1 MMGESLT
8 GWMLMDWLRWLQEFR
23 PDELALVLIMLLVV
37 DAPRY
42 AWSALAIAC
51 WDLMRVLCGVVL
63 RRHRVPLRVP
73 VYRPGVSVLIA
84 GYNEADTI
92 ARTMASVRGNY
103 PGLQTVVVDD
113 GSTDGMYAAA
123 MAFAAGKSDIT
134 VIRRQLRGGKSSAL
148 NLGLHYVTGEVVVCV
163 DADSQVSTGAI
174 EELVQPLQDPAVA
187 GVSGTVVAWNPF
199 VGLVTWLQAY
209 EYRQTIFVGRMTRGR
224 VGLLGIVSGAF
235 GAFRTE
241 CLRRTGGWDVGPG
254 EDGDLVLRLRKAGY
268 RIAAAPYASCRTNV
282 PVNWYRLFRQRCR
295 WDRTVITFEC
305 RKHADLGSIFNRNF
319 RWSSFLIVLERWIF
333 SVVFLYTFWM
343 YGLSGAI
350 LGSVSPFCL
359 LALLYAC
366 SLVLELVQLLVL
378 LMYSDRIRHDLSLSL
393 VIPVYPLYQVFIKAV
408 DLVALTREILFR
420 DSCRDDFVP
429 KRVRDATWMF

>member
-1 MMGESLT
+1 MGDFLT
-8 GWMLMDWLRWLQEFR
+8 DGMLMDWLHWLQEIR
-23 PDELALVLIMLLVV
+23 PEELALVLILLLVV

-42 AWSALAIAC
+42 AWSAVAMAC
-51 WDLMRVLCGVVL
+51 WDIMRTICGTVL
-63 RRHRVPLRVP
+63 RRRRRPPRFS
-73 VYRPGVSVLIA
+73 VYRPTVSVLIA

-113 GSTDGMYAAA
+113 GSTDDMYGAAL
-123 MAFAAGKSDIT
+123 AFATGKTDIT
-134 VIRRQLRGGKSSAL
+134 VIRRQHRGGKSSAL
-148 NLGLHYVTGEVVVCV
+148 NLGLFYVTGEIVVCV

-174 EELVQPLQDPAVA
+174 EELVQPLKDPAVA

-199 VGLVTWLQAY
+199 VNLATWLQAY
-209 EYRQTIFVGRMTRGR
+209 EYRQTIFVGRMARGR
-224 VGLLGIVSGAF
+224 IGLLGIVSGAF

-241 CLRRTGGWDVGPG
+241 YLRQTGGWDVGPG

-268 RIAAAPYASCRTNV
+268 RISAAPCATCRTNV
-282 PVNWYRLFRQRCR
+282 PVTWPRLFRQRCR

-305 RKHADLGSIFNRNF
+305 RKHADLGSLFNRNF

-333 SVVFLYTFWM
+333 GVVCLYTFWL

-350 LGSVSPFCL
+350 LGSARPFCL

-366 SLVLELVQLLVL
+366 SLILELVQLLVL
-378 LMYSDRIRHDLSLSL
+378 LMYSDRIRNDLALSV
-393 VIPVYPLYQVFIKAV
+393 VIPLYPLYQIFIKAV
-408 DLVALTREILFR
+408 DLVALSGEILVR
-420 DSCRDDFVP
+420 DSGRDDFVP
-429 KRVRDATWMF
+429 ERVRAATWIF